1 MYQYITW
8 KLRHYPIIVSKL
20 MEMAILAVVPFS
32 SVLVFNQPSSS
43 LLIQIFCHSPC
54 LAFTVFSVHSS
65 YSCLSSAL
73 SFSFNSL
80 LLCFFIFHFSF
91 ALLILI
97 TLVPVSILHSIIQ
110 SSFIMHFFCPCF
122 LPTSFLP
129 FFLFLS
135 GFVPPFLQIFQLS
148 LNTFFLNSNFSFFP
162 SYLACYHSSF
172 SIFPMSFLLFVF
184 PSLCPELFPSVSISY
199 LIYSTLF
206 LYT

>member
-97 TLVPVSILHSIIQ
+97 TLVPVSILHSIILLMNPFSLHLLCTSFVHV
-110 SSFIMHFFCPCF
+110 SSPLLFFHFFY
-122 LPTSFLP
+122 
-129 FFLFLS
+129 
-135 GFVPPFLQIFQLS
+135 
-148 LNTFFLNSNFSFFP
+148 
-162 SYLACYHSSF
+162 SYQD
-172 SIFPMSFLLFVF
+172 SFLLSFKFSNF
-184 PSLCPELFPSVSISY
+184 P
-199 LIYSTLF
+199 
-206 LYT
+206 